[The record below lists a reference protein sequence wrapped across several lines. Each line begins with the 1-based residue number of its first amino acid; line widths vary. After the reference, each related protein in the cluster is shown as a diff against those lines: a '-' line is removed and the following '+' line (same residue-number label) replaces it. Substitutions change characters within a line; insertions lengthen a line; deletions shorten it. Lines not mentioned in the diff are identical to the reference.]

1 MAKNKYVTEEEFD
14 ALKALTKHYS
24 NAEIVSICTALG
36 IKARSDTTL
45 KEIRKADNFE
55 AYQTRNAEPKMIM
68 IINDTKI
75 EGTYAECEEIIRKA
89 RKERRKG

>member
-1 MAKNKYVTEEEFD
+1 MAKNKYVTEQEFD

-24 NAEIVSICTALG
+24 NAEIVSLCTALG
-36 IKARSDTTL
+36 VNPRSDTTL
-45 KEIRKADNFE
+45 KEIRRADNFE
-55 AYQTRNAEPKMIM
+55 AYQTRYTEPKMII

-89 RKERRKG
+89 RKERKRG